1 MRVFTGLLRRVLPG
15 AAAGIIVG
23 QASVFAQAG
32 QPAQPPAAQT
42 AAQPAQPAFTGPVRQ
57 LTADEAVKLA
67 LEQNLNIQV
76 GRLDPQVQDLVV
88 AQARTSWTPLFSVG
102 AFGQTQDTPPSS
114 FFSGA
119 ADVITTRNRGT
130 ELAVSQ
136 LLPWGMS
143 YDVSWDSARTSTNN
157 IFSAFNPQLQSNF
170 SALIQQPLLRNFRI
184 DDARYRLL
192 VSQNVRDQAD
202 VDLQQTI
209 ALTER
214 NVRNAYWEYKYAL
227 ASLEV
232 ARQSLDLAQ
241 ESLRNTRSRVEI
253 GTLAPIE
260 IVQAEAEVAR
270 NEESVILAEAAIGQT
285 EDRLRAL
292 IFDPSTPEFWNMRLE
307 PVDPVPFEVQS
318 VDLDAAI
325 KRALSERTD
334 LIQTRM
340 SLERTGIDERYFRN
354 QTLPDVNV
362 QVTYNATGIAGT
374 ELVRNPDRPFDPP
387 DPGASRPF
395 SDLLTDVFS
404 GAFPMWRFGVN
415 VSYPIGTSNAEAAL
429 AQTRLETRQSHLR
442 LRDLELQIATQVRD
456 AGRQLVANAKRVEAT
471 RAARVLAERQLEAE
485 EKKFSAG
492 MSTSFQVFQ
501 FQRDLSEAR
510 NRELRATLDY
520 TQSQV
525 DFQTVQVAPVSGGG
539 GAFTSAVGG
548 SFGPATTTGTGSTG
562 GGGLTGGST
571 GGGGGA
577 IP

>member
-1 MRVFTGLLRRVLPG
+1 MRLFTGSLRRLLP
-15 AAAGIIVG
+15 AAALLVG
-23 QASVFAQAG
+23 QASVFAQTG
-32 QPAQPPAAQT
+32 QPAQPAPAAQPPS
-42 AAQPAQPAFTGPVRQ
+42 QPMVTGPVRQ
-57 LTADEAVKLA
+57 LTVDEAVKLA
-67 LEQNLNIQV
+67 LDQNLNIQV
-76 GRLDPQVQDLVV
+76 GRLDPQVQDLAI
-88 AQARTSWTPLFSVG
+88 AQARTSWTPLFSAT

-119 ADVITTRNRGT
+119 EDVITTRNRGT
-130 ELAVSQ
+130 ELAVRQ

-143 YDVSWDSARTSTNN
+143 YDVAWDSARTSTNN
-157 IFSAFNPQLQSNF
+157 IFSSFNPQLQSNF

-192 VSQNVRDQAD
+192 VSENVREQAD
-202 VDLQQTI
+202 VDLRQTI

-227 ASLEV
+227 ASLDV
-232 ARQSLDLAQ
+232 AKQSLDLAQ
-241 ESLRNTRSRVEI
+241 ESLRNTQSRVEI

-270 NEESVILAEAAIGQT
+270 NEESVILAEAAIGQA

-307 PVDPVPFEVQS
+307 PIDPVPFEVQS
-318 VDLDAAI
+318 VDLDGAI
-325 KRALSERTD
+325 KRALTERTD

-340 SLERTGIDERYFRN
+340 FLERSGIDERFFRN

-374 ELVRNPDRPFDPP
+374 ELVRNPDNPFAPP
-387 DPGASRPF
+387 APGTSRPF
-395 SDLLTDVFS
+395 SDLLGDVF
-404 GAFPMWRFGVN
+404 GAAFPMWRFGVN
-415 VSYPIGTSNAEAAL
+415 VSYPIGQSSAEASL
-429 AQTRLETRQSHLR
+429 AQSRLETRQAHLR
-442 LRDLELQIATQVRD
+442 LRNLELQIATEVRD
-456 AGRQLVANAKRVEAT
+456 AARQLLANAKRVEAT

-510 NRELRATLDY
+510 NRELRAILDY

-525 DFQTVQVAPVSGGG
+525 DFATVQVAPVAGGG

-548 SFGPATTTGTGSTG
+548 SFAVGTGTTGGGTGTGTGQQTG
-562 GGGLTGGST
+562 GGGTN
-571 GGGGGA
+571 
-577 IP
+577 P

>member
-1 MRVFTGLLRRVLPG
+1 MRVFTGFLRRVLPV
-15 AAAGIIVG
+15 AATGIIVG
-23 QASVFAQAG
+23 HASVFAQTG
-32 QPAQPPAAQT
+32 QPAQTPAAPT
-42 AAQPAQPAFTGPVRQ
+42 AAQPSQPAFTGPVRQ
-57 LTADEAVKLA
+57 LTVDEAVRLA
-67 LEQNLNIQV
+67 LEQNLGIQV
-76 GRLDPQVQDLVV
+76 GRLDPQVQDFAV
-88 AQARTSWTPLFSVG
+88 AQARTSWTPLFSAG
-102 AFGQTQDTPPSS
+102 AFGQTQDQPPSS

-119 ADVITTRNRGT
+119 DDVITTRNTGS

-143 YDVSWDSARTSTNN
+143 YNVSWDSARVSTNN
-157 IFSAFNPQLQSNF
+157 IFSSFNPQLQSNF
-170 SALIQQPLLRNFRI
+170 RALIEQPLLRNFRI
-184 DDARYRLL
+184 DSARYNLL
-192 VSQNVRDQAD
+192 VSQNVREQAD
-202 VDLQQTI
+202 VDLTQTM

-227 ASLEV
+227 ASLDV

-270 NEESVILAEAAIGQT
+270 NEESVILAEAAIGQA

-307 PVDPVPFEVQS
+307 PIDPVPFEVQS
-318 VDLDAAI
+318 VDLDSAI
-325 KRALSERTD
+325 KRALTERTD
-334 LIQTRM
+334 LIRTRM
-340 SLERTGIDERYFRN
+340 SLDRSGIDERFFKN
-354 QTLPDVNV
+354 QTMPDVNL

-374 ELVRNPDRPFDPP
+374 ELLRNPDNPFAPP
-387 DPGASRPF
+387 SPGASRPF
-395 SDLLTDVFS
+395 SDLLGDVFG

-415 VSYPIGTSNAEAAL
+415 VSYPIGTSSAEAAL
-429 AQTRLETRQSHLR
+429 AQTRLETRQAHLR
-442 LRDLELQIATQVRD
+442 LRDLELQITTQVRD

-510 NRELRATLDY
+510 NRELRAILDY

-525 DFQTVQVAPVSGGG
+525 DFATVQVAPVGGG
-539 GAFTSAVGG
+539 GGFTSAVGG
-548 SFGPATTTGTGSTG
+548 SFAVGTGTGTAGGGTGGGQQTG
-562 GGGLTGGST
+562 GGGTN
-571 GGGGGA
+571 
-577 IP
+577 P